1 MDVPA
6 VHPSRGT
13 AGTARGADTVRSNE
27 RLGHTANSV
36 IDLKLHANDLK
47 TSRERLER

>member
-13 AGTARGADTVRSNE
+13 AGTARGAGTVRSNE
-27 RLGHTANSV
+27 GLDDNTRLIGQINEA
-36 IDLKLHANDLK
+36 
-47 TSRERLER
+47 R